1 MAWWEG
7 KSHSEVKAILDERI
21 RTEFAPLSA
30 VDELYL
36 RAMGYT
42 YDFTIRSILQQRYEE
57 TGIKGL
63 DEGFRKSCRND
74 LAGKIQR
81 AWRKRSP
88 VRAVKKIQKAY
99 RAFKQH
105 WARLIKEH
113 KEDEA
118 VGKEGNFT
126 KAPKIEEEEVRLP
139 LEMVPHISYAI
150 VNVFENYY
158 QDELKDFQEGV
169 EEEWTEEIFKRK
181 FENHMV
187 YSLLTMR
194 FGEEEARNEMKGLWD
209 HQCKVWEYNSD

>member
-1 MAWWEG
+1 MSDLDRLSKEYLEDEAYGKNEG
-7 KSHSEVKAILDERI
+7 RSMEIEISRQYRERKEKAVIEIHKAVEEKAII
-21 RTEFAPLSA
+21 
-30 VDELYL
+30 
-36 RAMGYT
+36 
-42 YDFTIRSILQQRYEE
+42 
-57 TGIKGL
+57 
-63 DEGFRKSCRND
+63 
-74 LAGKIQR
+74 
-81 AWRKRSP
+81 
-88 VRAVKKIQKAY
+88 KIQKA
-99 RAFKQH
+99 
-105 WARLIKEH
+105 KEEE
-113 KEDEA
+113 ED
-118 VGKEGNFT
+118 
-126 KAPKIEEEEVRLP
+126 EEEVRLP